1 LISELLFTFLHPSR
15 INFLI
20 FKYQYSPFMATVVR
34 ENIGLLNDKIIVKV
48 NKEDYLQTF
57 EKKLK
62 EYGKTVNIPGF
73 RKGMVPTGMIKKM
86 YGPSIYTDEVLKTV
100 EKQLYTYLDTEKPDI
115 FAQPLAMDAD
125 IRKLD
130 FNNPAEYEFGFE
142 IGLKPVF
149 EIAPLANAKVTLHK
163 VTVTDEMVQE
173 ESDRML
179 NKAGK
184 MTEPETVETE
194 EAVLNILFTE
204 TDKEGNII
212 EGGIEKENSVIV
224 KYMTPAVQ
232 KQFMGKMKEDTVIIQ
247 LSEAFDKDKLEAV
260 AADLGIDKEDKEAVK
275 KYFKLTIVKIGL
287 VEKRELNEEFF
298 NEAFPGAAIA
308 TEEEFRKKLKEEIE
322 QYWDGQSR
330 NQLHD
335 QLYHYLLDETK
346 IEFPES
352 FLKRWLQVGG
362 EERKTA
368 EQAEAEFP
376 GFSNQLK
383 WTLIS
388 DKIIKENKLEVSV
401 EELKTSMKAEIMR
414 YFGGMSMGMGDDTS
428 WLDSYVD
435 RMMKDEKQI
444 DASYRRLVTDK
455 LFTWAQSETKPEEKA
470 VTGEELAAMQHNH
483 QH

>member
-1 LISELLFTFLHPSR
+1 
-15 INFLI
+15 
-20 FKYQYSPFMATVVR
+20 
-34 ENIGLLNDKIIVKV
+34 
-48 NKEDYLQTF
+48 
-57 EKKLK
+57 
-62 EYGKTVNIPGF
+62 
-73 RKGMVPTGMIKKM
+73 MVPAGMIKKM
-86 YGPSIYTDEVLKTV
+86 YGPSIYTDEILKTV
-100 EKQLYTYLDTEKPDI
+100 EKQLYNYLETDKPDI
-115 FAQPLAMDAD
+115 FAQPLALDAD

-130 FNNPAEYEFGFE
+130 LNNPAEYEFGFE
-142 IGLKPVF
+142 IGLKPTF
-149 EIAPLANAKVTLHK
+149 EIAPLTKAKATLHK
-163 VTVTDEMVQE
+163 VTVTDAMVQE
-173 ESDRML
+173 EVDRML
-179 NKAGK
+179 IKGGK

-204 TDKEGNII
+204 ADKEGNAI

-224 KYMTPAVQ
+224 KYLTPAVQ
-232 KQFMGKMKEDTVIIQ
+232 KQIMGKKKDDKVVIQ
-247 LSEAFDKDKLEAV
+247 LSKAFDKDKLEAFV
-260 AADLGIDKEDKEAVK
+260 QDLGLDKDDKEAAK

-298 NEAFPGAAIA
+298 NEVFPGAAVA

-335 QLYHYLLDETK
+335 QLYHYMLDETK
-346 IEFPES
+346 MEFPSE
-352 FLKRWLQVGG
+352 FLKRWLQVGS

-368 EQAEAEFP
+368 EQAEEEFP
-376 GFSNQLK
+376 VFSNQLK

-388 DKIIKENKLEVSV
+388 DKIVKENKLDVSA
-401 EELKTSMKAEIMR
+401 EELKESMKAEVMR
-414 YFGGMSMGMGDDTS
+414 YFGGMSMGMGEDTS

-455 LFTWAQSETKPEEKA
+455 LFAWAQSEVKPTEKE
-470 VTGEELAAMQHNH
+470 VTGEELTAMQHNH

>member
-1 LISELLFTFLHPSR
+1 
-15 INFLI
+15 
-20 FKYQYSPFMATVVR
+20 MATVAR

-48 NKEDYLQTF
+48 SKEDYLPTF

-62 EYGKTVNIPGF
+62 EYSKTVNIPGF

-86 YGPSIYTDEVLKTV
+86 YGPSIYTDEILKTV

-115 FAQPLAMDAD
+115 FAQPLALDAD

-130 FNNPAEYEFGFE
+130 HNNPAEYEFGFE

-149 EIAPLANAKVTLHK
+149 DIAPLAKAKATLHK
-163 VTVTDEMVQE
+163 VTVTAEMVQE
-173 ESDRML
+173 EVDRML
-179 NKAGK
+179 IKGGK
-184 MTEPETVETE
+184 MTEPETIETE

-204 TDKEGNII
+204 TDKEGNTI

-224 KYMTPAVQ
+224 KYLTAAAQ
-232 KQFMGKMKEDTVIIQ
+232 KQFMGKKKDDTVILQ
-247 LSEAFDKDKLEAV
+247 LSDAFEIDKLEAFIL
-260 AADLGIDKEDKEAVK
+260 DLGLDKEDKEAAK
-275 KYFKLTIVKIGL
+275 KYFKLAIVKIGL

-298 NEAFPGAAIA
+298 NEVFPGAAVA

-335 QLYHYLLDETK
+335 QLYHYLLDETTM
-346 IEFPES
+346 EFPAG
-352 FLKRWLQVGG
+352 FLKRWMQLGG

-368 EQAEAEFP
+368 EQAEEEFP
-376 GFSNQLK
+376 VFSNQLK

-388 DKIIKENKLEVSV
+388 DKIVKDNKLEVSA
-401 EELKTSMKAEIMR
+401 EELKESMKSEVMR
-414 YFGGMSMGMGDDTS
+414 YFGSMSLGDDTS

-455 LFTWAQSETKPEEKA
+455 LFVWAQSEVTPTEMQ
-470 VTGEELAAMQHNH
+470 VTGEELTAMQHNH